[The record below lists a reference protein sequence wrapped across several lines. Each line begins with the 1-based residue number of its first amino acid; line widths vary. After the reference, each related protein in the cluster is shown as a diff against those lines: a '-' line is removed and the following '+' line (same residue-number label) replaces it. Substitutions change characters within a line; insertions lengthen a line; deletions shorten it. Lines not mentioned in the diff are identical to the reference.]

1 MINQQGSNMNT
12 QQQLSQNQNWYGGP
26 QPGQSQQRMMNPGQQ
41 QQRQMNPQTSPRASM
56 MMNAVQQNQQAP
68 SQQQQQIYPNQQQQ
82 IRFTSTNWSG
92 NSQQQQQQRLPM
104 LRGNPGQMNQMNT
117 VRFINTQNNSGLM
130 MNSQNDPTTQEMFYQ
145 QSDYVQMSQMNQQ
158 PELTPQEVLS
168 KFVDDL

>member
-26 QPGQSQQRMMNPGQQ
+26 QSQQRMMNPGQQ

-68 SQQQQQIYPNQQQQ
+68 SQQQQQQIYPNQQQQ

-104 LRGNPGQMNQMNT
+104 LRGNHGQMNQMNT

-158 PELTPQEVLS
+158 PELTRQEVLS
-168 KFVDDL
+168 KVVDDL